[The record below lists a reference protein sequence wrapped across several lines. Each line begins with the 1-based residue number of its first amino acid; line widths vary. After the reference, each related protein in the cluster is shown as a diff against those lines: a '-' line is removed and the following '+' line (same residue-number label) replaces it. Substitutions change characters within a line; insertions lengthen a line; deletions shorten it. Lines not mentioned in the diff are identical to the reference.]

1 MILENRKA
9 TIRKEQNIGKVSFI
23 YVVDLYE
30 NGRLL
35 ETRQLPG
42 KSKSYA
48 EDVEENWLSGVIKSS
63 GSDNDLKFT
72 NAGEYMSEPQVKHK
86 KIVREE
92 VKDRHTSHWDLDLMG
107 RAELEAYMSQEKND
121 ESNQT
126 D

>member
-48 EDVEENWLSGVIKSS
+48 EGVEENWLSGVT

-72 NAGEYMSEPQVKHK
+72 NAGN
-86 KIVREE
+86 
-92 VKDRHTSHWDLDLMG
+92 T
-107 RAELEAYMSQEKND
+107 
-121 ESNQT
+121 
-126 D
+126 